1 MMISKSLDGNY
12 STEISNG
19 VYKVFADS
27 MGDSAES
34 LHPHEFLEAG
44 LAACMNITT
53 RMVLDRMSLKYD
65 GVEVKVSLERPDKE
79 NTVITYNI
87 DIKSDIDEATKKL
100 VTDKVFNCP
109 VRKTL
114 TSHIEVV
121 KAQEDKK
128 LNLL

>member
-19 VYKVFADS
+19 IYTVFGDS
-27 MGDSAES
+27 MGDGAQS
-34 LHPHEFLEAG
+34 LHPAEFLEAG

-53 RMVLDRMSLKYD
+53 RMVLDRMNLKYD
-65 GVEVKVSLERPDKE
+65 GVEVKISLERPDKE

-87 DIKSDIDEATKKL
+87 DIQGDIDETTKKL
-100 VTDKVFNCP
+100 ITDKVFNCP
-109 VRKTL
+109 VRKIL

-121 KAQEDKK
+121 NAQE
-128 LNLL
+128 